1 MNCTGMYLVSLEN
14 SFQKTQIIKGFF
26 TETISVLSRQKSL
39 DISTKDPITCTT
51 SWGNILQN
59 HVVSFNNFAVFT
71 TCFKYIH
78 SFFSNALK

>member
-51 SWGNILQN
+51 SWGNISQK
-59 HVVSFNNFAVFT
+59 S
-71 TCFKYIH
+71 C
-78 SFFSNALK
+78 

>member
-51 SWGNILQN
+51 SWGNILQI

-78 SFFSNALK
+78 SFFSNAL